1 MAAHP
6 HGMTGNVRDEQ
17 EQHVSGNVL
26 VSIGAL
32 LLGML
37 LAALDQTIVS
47 TALPTIVSD
56 LGGMEHL
63 SWVVTAYLLAS
74 TAATPLWG
82 KLGDQYG
89 RKRLFQTAIVIFLIG
104 SALCGMAQDMTQLIA
119 FRALQGL
126 GGGGLMVLSMAI
138 VGDLVPPRERGRYQ
152 GLFGAVFGATS
163 VLGPLLGG
171 LFTEHL
177 SWRWVF
183 YVNLPVGV
191 VALAVIAVVLRIPR
205 KSTKHVI
212 DYLGTFLIA
221 AVATCLVLVASLGGN
236 TWAWGSPQIV
246 GLAVLGVLLGV
257 AFVGVERRAAEPV
270 LPLKLFRVRTFTLS
284 AVISFIVGFAMFG
297 AMTYLPTF
305 LQVVQGVSPTMS
317 GVHMLPM
324 VFGLLLSSTVSG
336 QIVSRTGRW
345 KVFPVA
351 GTAVTTL
358 GLLLLH
364 RLDETSSTW
373 VMSVYFCVFGLGLGL
388 VMQVLVLIVQN
399 AVSYEDLGVA
409 TSGATFFRSIGA
421 SFGVAIFGTVFAN
434 RLGDKLAE
442 ALRGAQL
449 PPGVS
454 VSGLEADS
462 RGLAELPGSVR
473 PEALHAYA
481 SSITDV
487 FLYAAP
493 VAFLGFVLA
502 WFLKEDPLRGSV
514 TAPDVTETLAS
525 NPVQRSS
532 YDEVCRALS
541 VLGTREGRREVYR
554 DITTRAG
561 YDLLPASSWL
571 VLRMRKYGWVEPA
584 LLAERTSVPLSA
596 IIEAARQ
603 VEGRGLAS
611 RQGLDLL
618 LTEPGQEVAARLA
631 AAREASLGELL
642 GDWWGPDRP
651 TDLAQLVKDLNDEL
665 CGSDREQPHEGPTAR
680 FS

>member
-1 MAAHP
+1 MAADA
-6 HGMTGNVRDEQ
+6 HGMTEDVRDTREH
-17 EQHVSGNVL
+17 HVSGNVL

-56 LGGMEHL
+56 LGGMDHL

-104 SALCGMAQDMTQLIA
+104 SALCGMSQDMTQLIA

-236 TWAWGSPQIV
+236 TWGWGSPQIV
-246 GLAVLGVLLGV
+246 GLAVLGVVLAF
-257 AFVGVERRAAEPV
+257 AFVAVERRAAEPV

-364 RLDETSSTW
+364 RLDESSSTW
-373 VMSVYFCVFGLGLGL
+373 VMSLYFCVFGLGLGL

-454 VSGLEADS
+454 VSGIEADS
-462 RGLAELPGSVR
+462 RGLAELPGSLR
-473 PEALHAYA
+473 SEALHAYA

-502 WFLKEDPLRGSV
+502 WFLKEDRLRGSV

-525 NPVQRSS
+525 NPVERSS

-541 VLGTREGRREVYR
+541 VLGTREGRREIYR
-554 DITTRAG
+554 EITARAG

-584 LLAERTSVPLSA
+584 LLAERTSVPLGA
-596 IIEAARQ
+596 IIAAARQ
-603 VEGRGLAS
+603 VEERGLAS
-611 RQGLDLL
+611 RRGLDLL
-618 LTEPGQEVAARLA
+618 LTEPGREVATRLA

-665 CGSDREQPHEGPTAR
+665 CGSDREQPHEGSTTR
-680 FS
+680 L